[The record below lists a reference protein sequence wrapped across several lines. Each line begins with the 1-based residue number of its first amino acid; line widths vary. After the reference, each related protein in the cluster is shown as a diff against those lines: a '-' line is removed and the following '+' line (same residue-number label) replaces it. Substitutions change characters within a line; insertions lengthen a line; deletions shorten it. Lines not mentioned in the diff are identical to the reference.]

1 MKRSLTGFYIFTFSL
16 LCQVVGAKETGMSE
30 PLPPVYVEIFERL
43 DNRKRETLKDLY
55 GSVMAV
61 AVFGIDC
68 SWCKKQHRVLK
79 NLQDECSDLNT
90 IMMGIGHDKRKLNV
104 DLRRYQ
110 NKFPAFQINN
120 NLLNALENV
129 NVPRLLLFDPQ
140 GRARL
145 NLSGFIPKGE
155 LLLLLNKQLNYQC

>member
-43 DNRKRETLKDLY
+43 DNRKRETLKDFY

-79 NLQDECSDLNT
+79 
-90 IMMGIGHDKRKLNV
+90 KLHEFLCLIFFV
-104 DLRRYQ
+104 IFEIVY
-110 NKFPAFQINN
+110 KYFHS
-120 NLLNALENV
+120 EN
-129 NVPRLLLFDPQ
+129 
-140 GRARL
+140 
-145 NLSGFIPKGE
+145 
-155 LLLLLNKQLNYQC
+155 